1 MPHLAGPL
9 ETDVLSV
16 LPGVPPLPKQT
27 GRRLDSEKVLVDI
40 INWPRLPIAL
50 AEAEERTLFGQEIG
64 ASIIRALDFQIQ
76 LLDQLYILREP
87 AEVIRFIKEHP
98 FLAPLLLEA
107 HSQIAKFF
115 GPYPHVYLEIVA
127 DPEAA
132 AGASQLVA
140 FVSTPLSPDEALD
153 ILARLDESWWL
164 EALQRAEGKLCIT
177 LEFE

>member
-1 MPHLAGPL
+1 MPHLAGSL

-16 LPGVPPLPKQT
+16 LPGVPPWPKQT
-27 GRRLDSEKVLVDI
+27 GRRLDSEKVLVDF

-50 AEAEERTLFGQEIG
+50 SETQEEALFRPEIG
-64 ASIIRALDFQIQ
+64 ASIILALDFQIQ
-76 LLDQLYILREP
+76 LLDQLYILRER
-87 AEVIRFIKEHP
+87 AEVIRFIEERP

-107 HSQIAKFF
+107 HGEIAKFF
-115 GPYPHVYLEIVA
+115 GPYPHVFLEIVT

-132 AGASQLVA
+132 RARQLVA

-153 ILARLDESWWL
+153 RLARLDEGWWL
-164 EALQRAEGKLCIT
+164 EALERAAGNLCIT